1 MCVSDKL
8 GESVR
13 GWEEE
18 EGGREGGKRKQGG
31 SGVSGGIR
39 DFPQLPGRGSRLP
52 AASRVRLGTS
62 GSRLP
67 AAFRARQETSRSFPG
82 AAGCFPQL
90 PG

>member
-31 SGVSGGIR
+31 SGVSVCLSLCLSVCLSVCLI
-39 DFPQLPGRGSRLP
+39 
-52 AASRVRLGTS
+52 
-62 GSRLP
+62 
-67 AAFRARQETSRSFPG
+67 
-82 AAGCFPQL
+82 
-90 PG
+90 